1 MSCSILVRMK
11 IFRLLQI
18 ALTIAAIYHLAGLFY
33 RVDAAPVTRHAIF
46 VVSDL
51 LCVYGFV
58 KRPRYF
64 VFFFTAFTVQQYY
77 SHGQHLSNMW
87 VNEERIHW
95 VSVLVL
101 TLMPTGLIC
110 LVKEMIHIS
119 GERNSLIHSS

>member
-1 MSCSILVRMK
+1 MSCSTQLRKK

-33 RVDAAPVTRHAIF
+33 RVDAASVTRHAIF

-58 KRPRYF
+58 KRPKYF

-77 SHGQHLSNMW
+77 THGQYLIHIWL
-87 VNEERIHW
+87 NEERIHW

-101 TLMPTGLIC
+101 SLMPTGLIC
-110 LVKEMIHIS
+110 LVQEMIHFS
-119 GERNSLIHSS
+119 GDRNSLIHSS